1 MSRRWRGEGA
11 QHQGA
16 RPYQEDAWAV
26 KPLADGGLL
35 AVVCDGMGG
44 HVGGA
49 TASRLAVD
57 AFLQTV
63 AGQGRGLLDGLTAA
77 NVAVGAGVAARA
89 ELAGMGTTLIAATV
103 RNDEVS
109 WVSVGDSPFYL
120 IAGGQSTRLNADHSM
135 VPQIEAMAARGL
147 LTREEVENHPGRH
160 TLREAVMGQPLA
172 LIDKGTRQ
180 LTQDARLLLCSDGVE
195 TLAADDLAT
204 PGLGHP
210 NAVIEAV
217 LAARKPHQDNVT
229 VVLLEREA

>member
-1 MSRRWRGEGA
+1 M
-11 QHQGA
+11 
-16 RPYQEDAWAV
+16 
-26 KPLADGGLL
+26 KPMADGGVL
-35 AVVCDGMGG
+35 AIVCDGMGG

-57 AFLQTV
+57 AFLKTV

-77 NVAVGAGVAARA
+77 NEAVGGGVAAKA

-103 RNDEVS
+103 HNDEVS
-109 WVSVGDSPFYL
+109 WISVGDSPFYL

-135 VPQIEAMAARGL
+135 VPQIEAMAERGL
-147 LTREEVENHPGRH
+147 LTREEAENHPGRH

-172 LIDKGTRQ
+172 LIDKGTRS
-180 LTQDARLLLCSDGVE
+180 LVRDARLLLCSDGVE
-195 TLAADDLAT
+195 TLAAADLSA

-210 NAVIEAV
+210 NTVIEAV